1 MKKSLA
7 LVDDWS
13 NVASNNLSRAM
24 SNRTLQADTDTK
36 TRIITAAEPILLEKG
51 FNGVGI
57 NEILKAVGIPKG
69 SFYHWFPSKE
79 QFGVEVLRHYATD
92 ALVQKRRWLSKRETL
107 PDARER
113 FVAYM
118 ESTCTCL
125 LDKDC
130 RQVCLIIKL
139 MTEVSAFSEDMRREL
154 AKFFAD
160 VVRLYQD
167 VVEEGQAQGTINAK
181 LNPAVAA
188 GLVHDV
194 WLGAYL
200 RASVLYSV
208 EPAREAIAFIRQYLA
223 P

>member
-1 MKKSLA
+1 
-7 LVDDWS
+7 
-13 NVASNNLSRAM
+13 M
-24 SNRTLQADTDTK
+24 SNRTLQADNDTK
-36 TRIITAAEPILLEKG
+36 TRIIKAAEPILLEKG

-79 QFGVEVLRHYATD
+79 QFGVEVMRHYGAD
-92 ALVQKRRWLSKRETL
+92 ALANKRRWLSKRETL

-113 FVAYM
+113 FVAFM
-118 ESTCTCL
+118 ESSLTCI
-125 LDKDC
+125 LDSDC

-139 MTEVSAFSEDMRREL
+139 MTEVSSFSEDMRREQ
-154 AKFFAD
+154 AKFFAE
-160 VVRLYQD
+160 VVRIYQD
-167 VVEEGQAQGTINAK
+167 LVEEGQAQGSINSK

-188 GLVHDV
+188 GLIHDV

-200 RASVLYSV
+200 RASVLRSV
-208 EPAREAIAFIRQYLA
+208 EPAREAIAFIRHYLA